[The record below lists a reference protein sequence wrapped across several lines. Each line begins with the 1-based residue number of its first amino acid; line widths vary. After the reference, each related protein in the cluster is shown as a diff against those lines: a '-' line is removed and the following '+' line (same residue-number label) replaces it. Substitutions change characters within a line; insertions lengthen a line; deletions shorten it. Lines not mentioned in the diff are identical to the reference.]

1 MSAVSAEMV
10 KTLREKTGVGMMDCK
25 KALVEAD
32 GDLDKAQELLRKK
45 GLAAASQRGGRA
57 TAEGIVSS
65 YIHTGNQ
72 VGVML
77 EINCET
83 DFVARNEAF
92 QQLAKDL
99 AMHIAA
105 SSPQYVSREQVPVEV
120 INKEKEILLA
130 QPDMAKKPENM
141 KDKIVTGRLEKFYEQ
156 FCLLDQPF
164 VKEQSLKV
172 QEVINQKAGVLG
184 EHLVV
189 RRFARF
195 AVGEVITGS

>member
-10 KTLREKTGVGMMDCK
+10 KVLREKTGVGMMDCK

-32 GDLDKAQELLRKK
+32 GDMEKAQDLLRKK

-57 TAEGIVSS
+57 TAEGVISS
-65 YIHTGNQ
+65 YIHTGSQ

-77 EINCET
+77 ELNCET

-105 SSPQYVSREQVPVEV
+105 SSPQYVSREEVPEAV

-130 QPDMAKKPENM
+130 QPDMATKPEQM
-141 KDKIVTGRLEKFYEQ
+141 KEKIVLGRLEKFYEQ

-164 VKEQSLKV
+164 VKEQSAKV
-172 QEVINQKAGVLG
+172 HEVITQKVGILG
-184 EHLVV
+184 ENIVV

-195 AVGEVITGS
+195 AVGEVITGA